1 MIFSDPQ
8 RMIGMSD
15 NQNYKRKIEIKHLKK
30 IYSYYLIE
38 DYTMMWQ
45 FTKVMDNRD

>member
-1 MIFSDPQ
+1 
-8 RMIGMSD
+8 MIGMSD
-15 NQNYKRKIEIKHLKK
+15 NQNYKRKIEIKHLKE